1 MSEIPT
7 ESKEKIEDKEIKNKA
22 IKAIIEN
29 YIQSE
34 KTLVNQLF
42 FKTPHGTTIGNFR
55 EEIWKGMFEQIIPK
69 KFVIEQSVF
78 IIDSGG
84 NISKEVDLAIFDET
98 YTPYIFKYGKLKFIP
113 IEAVAVVIECKSSSL
128 KKKNLENWIK
138 GIESLKTSQRSYVRM
153 FNGVNIGSEHA
164 PEKPRTQTSTR
175 PIRILCCLNNQC
187 KKYCKNSFDIVIRAN
202 EKKECLNIEID
213 KSKGNL
219 YYWYES
225 LNHSEGLAEIDKKIY
240 NIDKIQ
246 NVELE
251 KYEVKYEDKS
261 RKQTKLVSLLTFN
274 LQLNQILM
282 MINNPILF
290 PHIAYAEMFN
300 KFEEGIN
307 VEKNE

>member
-1 MSEIPT
+1 M
-7 ESKEKIEDKEIKNKA
+7 
-22 IKAIIEN
+22 
-29 YIQSE
+29 
-34 KTLVNQLF
+34 
-42 FKTPHGTTIGNFR
+42 
-55 EEIWKGMFEQIIPK
+55 
-69 KFVIEQSVF
+69 F

-84 NISKEVDLAIFDET
+84 NISKECCLAIFDET
-98 YTPYIFKYGKLKFIP
+98 YTPYIFKYDKLKFIP

-128 KKKNLENWIK
+128 KKKNLENWVK

-153 FNGVNIGSEHA
+153 FNGVNIGSEHNPA
-164 PEKPRTQTSTR
+164 KPRTQTSTR

-213 KSKGNL
+213 ESKGNL
-219 YYWYES
+219 FSWYES
-225 LNHSEGLAEIDKKIY
+225 LNHSEGLAEIDKKYI

-251 KYEVKYEDKS
+251 KYEVKYEVKS
-261 RKQTKLVSLLTFN
+261 KKQTKVVSLLTFN

-300 KFEEGIN
+300 KFEKGIN